1 MWLTRLHDMAGV
13 CNCVAALVRLFADSL
28 VIFADQTELLTVF
41 DLLLLGAQSSHV
53 GSLVFVIILVASRAG
68 FGWNICCTSRLPFIN
83 SSFLSGDLPPF
94 GPSLSL

>member
-53 GSLVFVIILVASRAG
+53 GSLVFVIILGRQQ
-68 FGWNICCTSRLPFIN
+68 GWIRLEHLLHLALALHQLVIP
-83 SSFLSGDLPPF
+83 LR
-94 GPSLSL
+94 